1 MKNTDVFMGGWHVG
15 WFKDKNSLGSI
26 DAAKTSCGEKDDRK
40 RLGYFITLE
49 KYEVREHRAKFF

>member
-1 MKNTDVFMGGWHVG
+1 MGVWHVG